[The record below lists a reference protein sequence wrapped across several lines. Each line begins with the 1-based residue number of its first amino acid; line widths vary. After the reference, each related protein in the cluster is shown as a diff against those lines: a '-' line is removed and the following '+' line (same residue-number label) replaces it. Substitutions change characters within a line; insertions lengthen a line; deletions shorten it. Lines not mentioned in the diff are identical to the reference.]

1 MKREV
6 IKFVGVDVSK
16 DFIDVYDPERGH
28 ARYVNG
34 TAGFREFIKTLNNSC
49 HVVMEATGSY
59 SQLLALYLYERGI
72 RVSIVNPLV
81 IKRYIQMK
89 LRRNKTDKA
98 DAIMIAEYAGN
109 QPLQCWEPDPAYMEA
124 CKDLRNT
131 ADLYIKHRTAL
142 KNQLHGL
149 EAKGKVRGAEVRS
162 MRKMI
167 RELNAQIK
175 QLEDQAEALMM
186 EHEAE
191 LMTLLTSIPGVGR
204 KTAMTMV
211 LVTGGMRQFESAK
224 QVCAY
229 LGLAPTQR
237 RSGTSIRGKSYI
249 SKAGNKTLRNL
260 LYMCSCQASR
270 RNPQCVALYNRL
282 LAKGKPKNLALIAV
296 SHKLVNQAFA
306 IAKSRMP
313 YDPTYRSTLAVA

>member
-6 IKFVGVDVSK
+6 MKFVGVDVSK
-16 DFIDVYDPERGH
+16 DYIDVHDPELGH

-34 TAGFREFIKTLNNSC
+34 TAGFKKFIKTLNNSC

-89 LRRNKTDKA
+89 LRWNKTDKA
-98 DAIMIAEYAGN
+98 DAKMIAEYAGN
-109 QPLQCWEPDPAYMEA
+109 QPLQCWEPDPAYVED
-124 CKDLRNT
+124 CKDLCNT
-131 ADLYIKHRTAL
+131 AELYIKYRTGLKNKLHAL
-142 KNQLHGL
+142 K
-149 EAKGKVRGAEVRS
+149 AKGKTSGDEVRS
-162 MRKMI
+162 MRNTIKQ
-167 RELNAQIK
+167 LSAQIK
-175 QLEDQAEALMM
+175 QLEAKAEALMM

-191 LMTLLTSIPGVGR
+191 LMTLLTSIPGIGR
-204 KTAMTMV
+204 KTARTMI
-211 LVTGGMRQFESAK
+211 LVTGAMSQFENAK

-237 RSGTSIRGKSYI
+237 RSGTSIRGRSYI
-249 SKAGNKTLRNL
+249 SKAGNKNLRNL
-260 LYMCSCQASR
+260 LYLCSCQASR
-270 RNPQCVALYNRL
+270 RNPQCTALYNRL
-282 LAKGKPKNLALIAV
+282 LAKGKPKNLALTAV

-313 YDPTYRSTLAVA
+313 YDPKFRSTLAAA

>member
-6 IKFVGVDVSK
+6 MKFVGVDVSK
-16 DFIDVYDPERGH
+16 DYIDVYDPELGH

-34 TAGFREFIKTLNNSC
+34 TAGFKKFIKTLNNSC

-72 RVSIVNPLV
+72 RVSIVNPMV

-98 DAIMIAEYAGN
+98 DAIMIAEYASN
-109 QPLQCWEPDPAYMEA
+109 QPLQCWEPDPAYLQA

-131 ADLYIKHRTAL
+131 ANLYIKHRTAV

-149 EAKGKVRGAEVRS
+149 EAKGKTTGDEVRS

-167 RELNAQIK
+167 KELNAQINC
-175 QLEDQAEALMM
+175 LEAKAVALMM

-191 LMTLLTSIPGVGR
+191 LMTLLTSIPGVGK
-204 KTAMTMV
+204 KTAMT
-211 LVTGGMRQFESAK
+211 LVVATGGMRQFESAR

-249 SKAGNKTLRNL
+249 TKAGDKTARNL
-260 LYMCSCQASR
+260 LYMCSIQASQ
-270 RNPQCVALYNRL
+270 RNPQCAALYSRL
-282 LAKGKPKNLALIAV
+282 LAKGKPKKLALIAV
-296 SHKLVNQAFA
+296 CHKLVNQAFA
-306 IAKSRMP
+306 ITQSRMP
-313 YDPTYRSTLAVA
+313 YDPKYRSTLAVA